1 VRDTHSVAL
10 TAVGQAMLALAG
22 GILEANERARQYFA
36 GSEGRGRVRCG
47 RTEDFVQ
54 SRLPEVLRDFTRLHR
69 SVDFEL
75 TVDLSA
81 QLFQTLDAAE

>member
-1 VRDTHSVAL
+1 
-10 TAVGQAMLALAG
+10 MLALAG

-36 GSEGRGRVRCG
+36 GSERRGRVRFG
-47 RTEDFVQ
+47 STEDFVQ
-54 SRLPEVLRDFTRLHR
+54 SRLPEVLRDFTRLHG